1 MALIEPNSEIYL
13 LKSPIELDDSNQLD
27 FASETAQFN
36 YFNSLPKIG
45 LDKCTYQRRDDII
58 RYEGGIEDILGYNY
72 CMYRNKNHGN
82 KWFYAFI
89 TDMTY
94 LNDNVTAISIK
105 EDSWQTWLFD
115 FNFKQSFVER
125 EHVSD
130 DTIGLHTLPEGLDLG
145 EFEIVDQRDIPYAEY
160 TPSVVHDDWVVC
172 FCVTALPNGCSPTS
186 MGRVMGDNGRLGGV
200 FNSLKFFAVLTM
212 EQAKIVIQA
221 YERSGVTQTSDAIVN
236 MYMIPYDCVNSSL
249 EPENTTLLDYTIDNV
264 RYLAKLFPLRNV
276 AYTDSEYQLQE
287 PKVLAE
293 NYVPVNNKLYT
304 SPYSYVY
311 MSNNAGTDIT
321 LNWQDFPNQTIG
333 QDTMPTINY
342 YKVYVPSTSLSSK
355 LIFTNY
361 KTYQSDSS
369 YTTQMFNYGIAFAK
383 APVCAWTTDY
393 YTNWL
398 TQNGQNMAT
407 SIEMAGFG
415 AIGGIVT
422 GALTGGVVGGALGL
436 MSGAISVGGAIGNA
450 LAEQHRA
457 STTPPQSKGD
467 TNSADLTYAFKRCSI
482 SCYFMSVR
490 KEVARVIDGYFSMY
504 GYKVS
509 IVKVPNITGRQ
520 NWNYVKTIGCN
531 LTGDIPQDALSEVR
545 AMFDRGITI
554 WHNPSTFRDYSQPN
568 NII

>member
-1 MALIEPNSEIYL
+1 MAIIEPNTEIYL
-13 LKSPIELDDSNQLD
+13 LKSPIELDDNNQLN
-27 FASETAQFN
+27 FANKAEQFN
-36 YFNSLPKIG
+36 YFNSLPKISNT
-45 LDKCTYQRRDDII
+45 LCTYQRRENII
-58 RYEGGIEDILGYNY
+58 RYAGRIEDILGYNY

-89 TDMTY
+89 TDMEY
-94 LNDNVTAISIK
+94 KSDEVTWVTIK
-105 EDSWQTWLFD
+105 EDSWQTWQFD
-115 FNFKQSFVER
+115 IDFKQSFVER
-125 EHVSD
+125 EHVND

-145 EFEIVDQRDIPYAEY
+145 EFEIVDQRDIPYAKYY
-160 TPSVVHDDWVVC
+160 TSSTWDNWCPC
-172 FCVTALPNGCSPTS
+172 FCVTALPNGCSPTT

-200 FNSLKFFAVLTM
+200 FNSLKFFAVANI
-212 EQAKIVIQA
+212 EDAKIVIQA
-221 YERSGVTQTSDAIVN
+221 YERAGVTQTSDAITN
-236 MYMIPYDCVNSSL
+236 IYMIPRDCINILGVEVNTRLS
-249 EPENTTLLDYTIDNV
+249 YTIDNV
-264 RYLAKLFPLRNV
+264 EYACKLFPLYNS
-276 AYTDSEYQLQE
+276 AYSEEFQLQE
-287 PKVLAE
+287 PQVLAE

-304 SPYSYVY
+304 SPFSYVY

-321 LNWQDFPNQTIG
+321 LNWQDFPIQTIG
-333 QDTMPTINY
+333 SYTMPTINY

-361 KTYQSDSS
+361 KTYASDTS
-369 YTTQMFNYGIAFAK
+369 YTTQMFNYGIPFAK

-415 AIGGIVT
+415 AVAGIAT

-457 STTPPQSKGD
+457 STTPPQSHGD

-509 IVKVPNITGRQ
+509 IVKIPNLNGRR

-531 LTGDIPQDALSEVR
+531 ITGDVPQDALLTIR
-545 AMFDRGITI
+545 GLFDNGVTI
-554 WHNPSTFRDYSQPN
+554 WHNPTTFRDYSQNN